1 MQGLL
6 ITNVIKILDRAGYVV
21 TDLAETKPRCF
32 DVVARKGDV
41 VIFLKVLYNID
52 SFKSEMAKEMKIIAR
67 ALKASPIVIGERYKS
82 DYLERGVVYTRY
94 GIPVLNTATFY
105 DMVVE
110 DVKPL
115 IYSAPGG
122 YYVRLDNEKIKKA
135 REELGISAGE
145 LAMLLGVS
153 RRTVM
158 LYEEGIDTNIENAI
172 KLEEILGESVIREID
187 ILNFIED
194 YESIGEGK
202 IHEYGEKEGEI
213 ISNLQE
219 IGIDVIPVKHAP
231 FDVISKPENKPV
243 LTGIKQV
250 REIGKRIIH
259 MGKISEIVSRM
270 AAYIVEREVKCRH
283 DNVVIVMKDELSSV
297 SNPRDFYRLLEEKK
311 SNQEER

>member
-6 ITNVIKILDRAGYVV
+6 VTNVIKILDKAGYVV

-41 VIFLKVLYNID
+41 VLFLKVLYNID

-67 ALKASPIVIGERYKS
+67 VLKASPVVIGERYKS

-94 GIPVLNTATFY
+94 GIPVLNMATFY

-110 DVKPL
+110 DMKPL

-122 YYVRLDNEKIKKA
+122 YYVKLDNEKVKKA
-135 REELGISAGE
+135 REELGMSAGE
-145 LAMLLGVS
+145 LATLLGVS

-172 KLEEILGESVIREID
+172 KLEEILGESVVREID
-187 ILNFIED
+187 VLNFIENLEGFED
-194 YESIGEGK
+194 GEM
-202 IHEYGEKEGEI
+202 HEYGKKEGEI

-219 IGIDVIPVKHAP
+219 IGVDVIPIKHAP
-231 FDVISKPENKPV
+231 FDVISKPENEPV

-250 REIGKRIIH
+250 REIGKRIDH
-259 MGKISEIVSRM
+259 MGRISEIVSKM
-270 AAYIVEREVKCRH
+270 AAYIVEKDVKCRNE
-283 DNVVIVMKDELSSV
+283 NVVIIMKEELSCI
-297 SNPRDFYRLLEEKK
+297 SNPKDFYRLLYEKK
-311 SNQEER
+311 DRQEE